1 MNWDSRADWFDVG
14 DTVWI
19 DDDDDD
25 GSKDDT
31 EEEKEERSNVGDD
44 VDVDVRGND
53 GTEDGS
59 ADGCMDGDDVDDV
72 DGNNDGTDD
81 GSADGCMDGD
91 DVDDKEGCRDIDNGS
106 MEGIMDATAEWAG
119 ISWQTEWTW
128 VELEIDGNVTPLLF
142 KDTCNKW
149 VKRPVFIIFAN
160 SVLVPILLRTEFE
173 RSR

>member
-1 MNWDSRADWFDVG
+1 MNWDSRADWVDVG

-19 DDDDDD
+19 DDDDVDD
-25 GSKDDT
+25 DEGSKDGL

-44 VDVDVRGND
+44 VDVDD
-53 GTEDGS
+53 GG
-59 ADGCMDGDDVDDV
+59 
-72 DGNNDGTDD
+72 NDGTDD

-106 MEGIMDATAEWAG
+106 MEGMMDATAEWAG

-128 VELEIDGNVTPLLF
+128 VELEIDGNETSLLF
-142 KDTCNKW
+142 KNTCNKW

-160 SVLVPILLRTEFE
+160 SVLVPILSRMEFE